1 MCIVANEFNEQFKNL
16 NKAREIISSSK
27 VRVAFNNIDDIKSRL
42 NKVVNELNEKIE
54 AIRVSQEPVIEV
66 KETPIVETKVEETV
80 VEEKVEVV
88 AEEKAPITETVEK
101 IEEVKEDTVKAEE
114 ETVAPPKTE
123 AAKPQYVKTQN
134 TNTQNGYVKTG
145 QNQRPNTNTNNTS
158 RPNNQNRPN
167 GQGTGGFQNKPQGG
181 GFNRPQ
187 NNNAPRPSFIHS
199 RPEPAIIPVDTSK
212 DKKKNKSTFTGNRDD
227 NRKVF
232 NKRDLIK
239 KGYVANVLG
248 DEEEINGRIFKN
260 RKQKRSMTKIE
271 PITITNAV
279 LNSEIVPIKN
289 FSEKIGKPVGEIIK
303 KLFDMGIMV
312 TINDSIPF
320 ETAELIAIDYD
331 ITLELKADKSAEEKM
346 NDTLNENF
354 NDGDLEVRPPVVTI
368 MGHVD
373 HGKTSLLDYIRKAN
387 VVSSEAGG
395 ITQHIGAY
403 TIDVDGS
410 KITFLDTPGHEAFT
424 SMRKRG
430 ARVTDIAIIV
440 VAADD
445 GIMPQSIEA
454 INHAKDAG
462 VSIIV
467 AINKIDKPGADVQ
480 KTMQQLTQYGIVP
493 EEWGGD
499 VICCPV
505 CAKTGEG
512 VPKLLESILLVAE
525 VSELKANKN
534 CLATGS
540 VIEARLDKGLGPVA
554 TVLIQNGTL
563 KVSDSFVAGVAV
575 GKVRSM
581 TDCTG
586 KRVKTAGPSYAVQI
600 HGFTEVPN
608 AGDNLV
614 ALKDDRLAK
623 QVAQERINKKKLDEN
638 VQVARNLDDLFK
650 GAGGEEV
657 KKLPLIIKADVQG
670 SAEAVKQ
677 SLIKL
682 SDSMAEDNVKI
693 TIVHT
698 GVGAVNESDVMLA
711 DTSNAIIIAFNIKT
725 EPKAKLYADRSKIEI
740 RSYRIIYDVID
751 DITKALTG
759 MLEPVYEERIQGHA
773 EVRAVFKITGAG
785 IIAGSYVLDG
795 KVIRNAKARLS
806 RNGEVIATTNIASV
820 KRGKDDVKDVAFG
833 YECGISLENCKDIQ
847 ENDIIECFILER
859 IK

>member
-1 MCIVANEFNEQFKNL
+1 MANEFNEQFKNL

-27 VRVAFNNIDDIKSRL
+27 VRVAFNNIDDLKNSL
-42 NKVVNELNEKIE
+42 NKVVNELNDKIE
-54 AIRVSQEPVIEV
+54 AIKVKEEPVVEIKEEPIAEV
-66 KETPIVETKVEETV
+66 KVNETPV

-88 AEEKAPITETVEK
+88 SEEKPVIEVVENK
-101 IEEVKEDTVKAEE
+101 EEVKENTVIAEE

-123 AAKPQYVKTQN
+123 TAKPQYVKTQN
-134 TNTQNGYVKTG
+134 NQNGYVKTT
-145 QNQRPNTNTNNTS
+145 QNARPNQNNNTP
-158 RPNNQNRPN
+158 RPNNNQNRTN
-167 GQGTGGFQNKPQGG
+167 GQANGFQQNRPQNG

-187 NNNAPRPSFIHS
+187 NNNNAPRPSFIHS

-212 DKKKNKSTFTGNRDD
+212 DIAKKKKQSSFAGRDD

-239 KGYVANVLG
+239 KGYVANISV

-260 RKQKRSMTKIE
+260 RKQKRSTVKVE

-354 NDGDLEVRPPVVTI
+354 NDGDLETRPPVVTI

-430 ARVTDIAIIV
+430 AKVTDIAIIV

-682 SDSMAEDNVKI
+682 SDSMVEDNVKL

-795 KVIRNAKARLS
+795 KIIRNAKARLT
-806 RNGEVIATTNIASV
+806 RNGEVVATTNIVSV

>member
-27 VRVAFNNIDDIKSRL
+27 VRVAFNNIDDLKNSL
-42 NKVVNELNEKIE
+42 NKVVNELNDKIE
-54 AIRVSQEPVIEV
+54 AIKVKEEPVVEIKEEPIAEV
-66 KETPIVETKVEETV
+66 KVNETPV

-88 AEEKAPITETVEK
+88 SEEKPVIEVVENK
-101 IEEVKEDTVKAEE
+101 EEVKENTVIAEE

-123 AAKPQYVKTQN
+123 TAKPQYVKTQN
-134 TNTQNGYVKTG
+134 NQNGYVKTT
-145 QNQRPNTNTNNTS
+145 QNARPNQNNNTP
-158 RPNNQNRPN
+158 RPNNNQNRTN
-167 GQGTGGFQNKPQGG
+167 GQANGFQQNRPQNG

-187 NNNAPRPSFIHS
+187 NNNNAPRPSFIHS
-199 RPEPAIIPVDTSK
+199 RPEPPIIPVDTSK
-212 DKKKNKSTFTGNRDD
+212 DIAKKKKQSSFAGRDD

-239 KGYVANVLG
+239 KGYVANISV

-260 RKQKRSMTKIE
+260 RKQKRSTVKVE

-354 NDGDLEVRPPVVTI
+354 NDGDLETRPPVVTI

-430 ARVTDIAIIV
+430 AKVTDIAIIV

-682 SDSMAEDNVKI
+682 SDSMVEDNVKL

-795 KVIRNAKARLS
+795 KIIRNAKARLT
-806 RNGEVIATTNIASV
+806 RNGEVVATTNIVSV